1 MDFWG
6 NSDWRFLRFQLC
18 TLGVW
23 PFQKSNFKRVVGFFV
38 ILSVQSITLP
48 EVIKFTYIWH
58 DMEEFADCFPL
69 IGIHFVCTI
78 KWMCCVVNMDKII
91 ALLNMIKSD
100 NLSKELTE
108 EEHQILRDTGK
119 INRLFVLVYS
129 IWIYVIAILFLVFL
143 PLIPVT
149 LDIILPLNESRPKIE
164 LYHTDYLFGPVKYS
178 WVISLHQCI
187 ISPFPTIII
196 IATGSLYCNCCQHA
210 CGMFEVIGYRL
221 KNLDITI
228 EAAMNKKNLGYYAD
242 TEIFYKSLVTCE
254 QMHQRMLGYVE
265 KFQDIYSL
273 TLCFSMTTSIITL
286 CITGLEAIIKKDQF
300 FEVIRYVTCGLA
312 EIADVFILCWYG
324 QKLIDSSDYLYLCAC
339 QGNWYKYSAK
349 SQKMFISMIVRFS
362 TPCSIT
368 LGKLYRVSLECFSTI
383 MKTTMSYFTVINS
396 LREEE

>member
-1 MDFWG
+1 MDFWR

-23 PFQKSNFKRVVGFFV
+23 PFQKSILQKAIGFFV

-48 EVIKFTYIWH
+48 EVIKFTYIWR

-69 IGIHFVCTI
+69 IGIHCVCTV

-91 ALLNMIKSD
+91 ALLNVIKSD
-100 NLSKELTE
+100 NLSAELTE
-108 EEHQILRDTGK
+108 DEHQILRDTGRL
-119 INRLFVLVYS
+119 NRLFVLAYS
-129 IWIYVIAILFLVFL
+129 IWIYVIAILFLVFV
-143 PLIPVT
+143 PLIPST
-149 LDIILPLNESRPKIE
+149 MDFFMPLNESRPKIVI
-164 LYHTDYLFGPVKYS
+164 YHTEYLFDSVEYS
-178 WVISLHQCI
+178 WVILLHQCI

-221 KNLDITI
+221 KNLDMTI
-228 EAAMNKKNLGYYAD
+228 KETMNEKNLGYR
-242 TEIFYKSLVTCE
+242 TNNEIFFKSLRTCE
-254 QMHQRMLGYVE
+254 QMHQKMLQYVE
-265 KFQDIYSL
+265 KFQDIYSV
-273 TLCFSMTTSIITL
+273 TLCFSMTISIITL
-286 CITGLEAIIKKDQF
+286 CITGLQAIIKKDEF

-324 QKLIDSSDYLYLCAC
+324 QKLIDSSDYLYFCAC
-339 QGNWYKYSAK
+339 QTNWYKYSAK
-349 SQKMFISMIVRFS
+349 SQKMLISMIVKLS

-396 LREEE
+396 LREE